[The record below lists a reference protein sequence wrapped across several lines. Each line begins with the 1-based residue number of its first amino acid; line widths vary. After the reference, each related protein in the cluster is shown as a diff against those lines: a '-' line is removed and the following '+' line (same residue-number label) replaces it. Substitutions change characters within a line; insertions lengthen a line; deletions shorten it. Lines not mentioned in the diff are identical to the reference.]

1 MKGRKKVSKRTLP
14 STGKESPGGSKS
26 SSRSQPSFSLDSQ
39 NNRQS
44 DFGGL
49 RKTASDSLAFILHEI
64 GRMGGALL
72 VQVPGEQEPI
82 LTVTQNPPPAWGGYL
97 EPPDGLL
104 FKMAL
109 KILER
114 SEGMPADPFLDLAAA
129 VPLVARSARMGAL
142 FVAGPALSF
151 EEGDRLRDLARVA
164 GRTLRISLSYQTVN
178 ESDKELA
185 ALHMIAAILTSDL
198 ELDEIQ
204 KAMVAGLRQILD
216 CEVGCL
222 SLIHERRDRIVK
234 KALGEGPEWIYQ
246 ATHKLEGDIVEEC
259 LHSSQPMRV
268 DDSSVSP
275 RFREELQKALK
286 IELRSMV
293 CAPLL
298 AGEQPIGVV
307 EMINK
312 RGGSFTPYDQ
322 ELLNLLATSVAAA
335 IYNKRLIQEL
345 KVVNTDLQANQAEL
359 LNSRNTLRA
368 LFDNIPASIYI
379 VDRAYSLRAVNWSRA
394 HRTQARPNQLVT
406 RCCYEAL
413 FSRIDPCPGCRVAE
427 TLYHGE
433 STRRSS
439 RRRETGGE
447 EREWEIGTYPIFD
460 ENGQVH
466 QAIVLEE
473 DMTERLRLEASL
485 AQSEKLAAVGQLA
498 AGVAHEI
505 NNPLTAVIANSQ
517 LLQRSLPPDSDLQE
531 SVELIMIAGGR
542 AAQVVRNLLDFSRK
556 EQYRFEPT
564 DVNETIR
571 KALGLVQHEILSRS
585 ITMTFTPDESF
596 PRVLASSDHLQGVW
610 LNLLLNALDAFDGT
624 PGEIRITTRRQDGSI
639 HVVFEDTGRGI
650 PSEYLP
656 RIFEPFFTTK
666 SPGRGTGLG
675 LSVCHQIVKQHGG
688 TILVESKSGKGTTF
702 TVILPITP
710 KEE

>member
-1 MKGRKKVSKRTLP
+1 MKERKKTSKRALP
-14 STGKESPGGSKS
+14 ASGKELPGGPNS
-26 SSRSQPSFSLDSQ
+26 SARSTAPFPLDSQ
-39 NNRQS
+39 KKQPS
-44 DFGGL
+44 DLAGL
-49 RKTASDSLAFILHEI
+49 RKTASESLAFILHEI
-64 GRMGGALL
+64 GRPGGALFVL
-72 VQVPGEQEPI
+72 VTGEREPS
-82 LTVTQNPPPAWGGYL
+82 LMVTQNLPASWQDYLRPPSGQLYHL
-97 EPPDGLL
+97 
-104 FKMAL
+104 AL
-109 KILER
+109 KVLER
-114 SEGMPADPFLDLAAA
+114 NEGSPEDPLLDLAAA
-129 VPLVARSARMGAL
+129 VPLTARSARMGVL
-142 FVAGPALSF
+142 LVAGPPLSVA
-151 EEGDRLRDLARVA
+151 EGDRLRDLARVA

-178 ESDKELA
+178 EADKELA

-222 SLIHERRDRIVK
+222 ALIQERRDRIVK
-234 KALGEGPEWIYQ
+234 KALGDGSEWIYQ
-246 ATHKLEGDIVEEC
+246 ATHKLEGDVVEEC
-259 LHSSQPMRV
+259 LQSSQPMRV
-268 DDSSVSP
+268 DDGSIRP
-275 RFREELQKALK
+275 RLREELQKALHL
-286 IELRSMV
+286 ELRSMV
-293 CAPLL
+293 CAPLI

-394 HRTQARPNQLVT
+394 HRAQARPNQLVT

-413 FSRIDPCPGCRVAE
+413 FGRIDPCPGCRVSE

-433 STRRSS
+433 STRRAS

-473 DMTERLRLEASL
+473 DMTERIRLEASL

-542 AAQVVRNLLDFSRK
+542 AAQVVRNLLDFARK
-556 EQYRFEPT
+556 EQYRLEPT

-585 ITMTFTPDESF
+585 INLVFKPEEDI
-596 PRVLASSDHLQGVW
+596 PRILASSDHLQGVW
-610 LNLLLNALDAFDGT
+610 LNLLLNALDAFEGI
-624 PGEIRITTRRQDGSI
+624 PGEIRITTGQQNEYI
-639 HVVFEDTGRGI
+639 QVVFEDTGKGI
-650 PSEYLP
+650 PAEYLP

-688 TILVESKSGKGTTF
+688 TILVDSKPGKGTTF
-702 TVILPITP
+702 TVVLPITP
-710 KEE
+710 RTT

>member
-1 MKGRKKVSKRTLP
+1 MKGRIKVSQRPLP
-14 STGKESPGGSKS
+14 ATGKGKSGGSKTPS
-26 SSRSQPSFSLDSQ
+26 SAKSSPTLKIHKAPRPDYSS
-39 NNRQS
+39 
-44 DFGGL
+44 L
-49 RKTASDSLAFILHEI
+49 RKTAADTLAFILQDLD
-64 GRMGGALL
+64 RSGGALL
-72 VQVPGEQEPI
+72 VEVPEGQETY
-82 LTVTQNPPPAWGGYL
+82 LTVSQNPPPTWDDYL
-97 EPPDGLL
+97 KPPAGLL
-104 FKMAL
+104 HKMAL
-109 KILER
+109 KVLER
-114 SEGMPADPFLDLAAA
+114 SEGMPADPLLDLAAA
-129 VPLVARSARMGAL
+129 VPLTARSARMGVL

-151 EEGDRLRDLARVA
+151 EKGDRLRDLARVA
-164 GRTLRISLSYQTVN
+164 GRTLRISLSYQTIS

-216 CEVGCL
+216 CEVGRL
-222 SLIHERRDRIVK
+222 ALVHERGDRVVK

-246 ATHKLEGDIVEEC
+246 ATHKLEGDVVEEC
-259 LHSSQPMRV
+259 LHSSQPMRM
-268 DDSSVSP
+268 DGASVRP
-275 RFREELQKALK
+275 RLREELQKALK

-293 CAPLL
+293 CAPLI
-298 AGEQPIGVV
+298 AGDQPIGVV

-312 RGGSFTPYDQ
+312 RGGTFTPYDQ

-335 IYNKRLIQEL
+335 IHNKRLIQEL
-345 KVVNTDLQANQAEL
+345 KVVNIDLQANQAEL

-413 FSRIDPCPGCRVAE
+413 FGRIDPCPGCRVAE
-427 TLYHGE
+427 TLFHGE

-542 AAQVVRNLLDFSRK
+542 AAQVVRNLLDFARK

-564 DVNETIR
+564 DVNETVR

-585 ITMTFTPDESF
+585 ITLTFNPDESF
-596 PRVLASSDHLQGVW
+596 PRILASSDHLQGVW
-610 LNLLLNALDAFDGT
+610 LNLLLNALDAFEGT
-624 PGEIRITTRRQDGSI
+624 PGEIRIATRRQDNSI
-639 HVVFEDTGRGI
+639 HVIFEDTGRGI
-650 PSEYLP
+650 PAEYLP

-688 TILVESKSGKGTTF
+688 TILVDSKQGKGTTF
-702 TVILPITP
+702 TVILPVTP
-710 KEE
+710 KET